1 MESLLWDSES
11 DEILDL
17 QGWSE
22 ATSRKGAE
30 VETLGLLRGLQMHG
44 LAGAL
49 ARKQEPWEMTQEVG
63 GLLET
68 DPGNWAWPVI
78 TDRKTQI
85 VSDEGNNRCEM

>member
-1 MESLLWDSES
+1 M
-11 DEILDL
+11 
-17 QGWSE
+17 
-22 ATSRKGAE
+22 
-30 VETLGLLRGLQMHG
+30 ETLGLLRGLQMHG